1 VWDARCNADGC
12 LTRKGNTAGDIS
24 ASDQVH
30 LTEKGSVFLIE
41 SIIDRLLD
49 GTAPA
54 GRPG

>member
-1 VWDARCNADGC
+1 
-12 LTRKGNTAGDIS
+12 
-24 ASDQVH
+24 VH

-54 GRPG
+54 GKPG